1 MQKRILC
8 YKELESIKR
17 ENLRVF
23 ESREFLSKGR
33 GRDGDVLLLWMMM
46 KKKEA
51 NMHDNLWQH

>member
-33 GRDGDVLLLWMMM
+33 GRDGDVLLLLLWMVDDE
-46 KKKEA
+46 KEGSRYA
-51 NMHDNLWQH
+51 